1 MIKTIHDCNG
11 CEICRRCSN
20 FSRRIVICDKCG
32 YPKDAIYHFDDK
44 HLCIECIADE
54 LDEVDVNEE

>member
-11 CEICRRCSN
+11 CEICRRCKK

-32 YPKDAIYHFDDK
+32 DESTCYHFDDK
-44 HLCIECIADE
+44 HLCINCIE
-54 LDEVDVNEE
+54 NILDEVGVDDE